1 MLSVGCC
8 WCSGGVVGGVF
19 IAFGLDFRGD
29 TACEAEAVCVFSVV
43 ICLVVGVV
51 ACKFRMLFAWGRY
64 FNGRLA
70 ERSKAPV

>member
-1 MLSVGCC
+1 M
-8 WCSGGVVGGVF
+8 GGVF
-19 IAFGLDFRGD
+19 IAFGWEFRED
-29 TACEAEAVCVFSVV
+29 TACEIVCVFSVV

-51 ACKFRMLFAWGRY
+51 ACKFRMLFAWGRC